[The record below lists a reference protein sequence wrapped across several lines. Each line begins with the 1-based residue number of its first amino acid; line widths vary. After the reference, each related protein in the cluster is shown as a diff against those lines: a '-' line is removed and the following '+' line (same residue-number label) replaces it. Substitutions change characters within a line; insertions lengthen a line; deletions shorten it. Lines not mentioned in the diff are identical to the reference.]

1 VTIRQRFVLLG
12 LLISLGFGVAGGIAK
27 STVDALRPEGE
38 ALRAVSDD
46 KDLIADGLPP
56 PLNVVESLAEA
67 SLALRTDGE
76 VRGAHLRSITRL
88 KGEFEQSFARWS
100 AHPRLRSEAL
110 TRVGSTAREFFSAV
124 DREFVPPLTRGD
136 RAEGDRV
143 FAERLSPLYTA
154 QHEAIVALMTEAQR
168 HARADLGTMSQLS
181 DSRPRVMMLAFAG
194 LLAVLCGAL
203 WLLARAIVGPI
214 AAMRDAARRIAEGD
228 LSREVTHRGDD
239 EIGEMAEAFRG
250 SVQYI
255 HDVADAAGALARG
268 DLTRTAAPRSD
279 DDALSRSVNA
289 ASQSVRALVAECARL
304 VDALRHGRLDVRA
317 GAQLPGSFG
326 EVTAGLDGMME
337 AVATP
342 VRESEAVLGR
352 LARRDLTARIAGRYQ
367 GEFGSLANSVN
378 TAAGT
383 LQEGFQ
389 LVATSS
395 REVATAVRE
404 IATSAQEVASGAAE
418 QVAALEET
426 AASLKQVSDNT
437 RRNAESSQAAR
448 AIAREAADS
457 TAVGAAATRL
467 MLDAMSKIEEA
478 TGATATIIRDIN
490 DIAFQTNLLALNAAV
505 EGARAGEAGRGFA
518 VVAEE
523 VRNLA
528 LRAKEAA
535 RNTEAL
541 IQQSMA
547 LTASGRGTAGE
558 VAGSLA
564 SIESRVARLSTL
576 VADISGASESQ
587 SRDIDEL
594 HRSVASIE
602 TVVQRNASN
611 AEQSASASEEMSAQA
626 EQLKNLVANFRLGGE
641 HDAPAMRRAA

>member
-1 VTIRQRFVLLG
+1 VTLKTRFLL
-12 LLISLGFGVAGGIAK
+12 LTAAILVAFTLGGSMAA
-27 STVDALRPEGE
+27 STVDVLRPEGAAMLAVRDDS
-38 ALRAVSDD
+38 ALLADVAPPALDVGESVSTV
-46 KDLIADGLPP
+46 AR
-56 PLNVVESLAEA
+56 LATAQGPEQ
-67 SLALRTDGE
+67 
-76 VRGAHLRSITRL
+76 AHLLRDLQEQRRA
-88 KGEFEQSFARWS
+88 FEAAVIRWR
-100 AHPRLRSEAL
+100 AHARLRSAGLQRVIETGEAFHRAVETEFLPVVRRGDGPAASQMLQDRIGPLDDAQHHAAQAL
-110 TRVGSTAREFFSAV
+110 TEET
-124 DREFVPPLTRGD
+124 
-136 RAEGDRV
+136 
-143 FAERLSPLYTA
+143 
-154 QHEAIVALMTEAQR
+154 QR
-168 HARADLGTMSQLS
+168 RTQADLAVMSDLS
-181 DSRPRVMMLAFAG
+181 QSRPRRMLFTFAAL
-194 LLAVLCGAL
+194 LLALAAAIAWV
-203 WLLARAIVGPI
+203 ARAIIVPVT
-214 AAMRDAARRIAEGD
+214 AMRDAARRIAEGD
-228 LSREVTHRGDD
+228 LSHEVDHRGDD
-239 EIGEMAEAFRG
+239 EVGEMAEAFRG
-250 SVQYI
+250 SIAYI
-255 HDVADAAGALARG
+255 RDVADAAAALARG

-279 DDALSRSVNA
+279 DDTLSRNVNA

-352 LARRDLTARIAGRYQ
+352 LARRDLTARITGRYQ
-367 GEFGSLANSVN
+367 GEFGSLASSVN

-426 AASLKQVSDNT
+426 ASSLKQVNDST
-437 RRNAESSQAAR
+437 RRNAESALTAR

-457 TAVGAAATRL
+457 TARGAAATRV

-505 EGARAGEAGRGFA
+505 EGARAGDAGRGFA

-558 VAGSLA
+558 VAGSLE
-564 SIESRVARLSTL
+564 SIESRVARLTAL

-602 TVVQRNASN
+602 TVVQRNAAN

-626 EQLKNLVANFRLGGE
+626 EQLKNLVANFRLGD
-641 HDAPAMRRAA
+641 HAHPMARAA

>member
-1 VTIRQRFVLLG
+1 MTIKQRFLV
-12 LLISLGFGVAGGIAK
+12 LGFLILSGFAVAGWIAK
-27 STVDALRPEGE
+27 GTVDALRPEGA

-67 SLALRTDGE
+67 SLALHSEGE
-76 VRGAHLRSITRL
+76 TRAAHLRSLTRL
-88 KGEFEQSFARWS
+88 KGEFEQSYARWS
-100 AHPRLRSEAL
+100 AHPRLRSAEL
-110 TRVGSTAREFFSAV
+110 IRVGETARGFYAAV
-124 DREFVPPLTRGD
+124 ERELVPALERG
-136 RAEGDRV
+136 AQGEADRV
-143 FAERLSPLYTA
+143 YTQRISPRYAA
-154 QHEAIVALMTEAQR
+154 QHDAIDALMAAAQD
-168 HARADLGTMSQLS
+168 HARADLAAMSQLS
-181 DSRPRVMMLAFAG
+181 DSRPRLMILAFAG

-203 WLLARAIVGPI
+203 WLLARAMIGPI
-214 AAMRDAARRIAEGD
+214 ADMRDAARRIAEGD
-228 LSREVTHRGDD
+228 LSHEVTHRGDD

-255 HDVADAAGALARG
+255 HDVADAAAALARG

-279 DDALSRSVNA
+279 DDTLSRNVNA
-289 ASQSVRALVAECARL
+289 ASQGVRALVAECARL

-352 LARRDLTARIAGRYQ
+352 LARRDLTARITGRYQ
-367 GEFGSLANSVN
+367 GEFGSLASSVN
-378 TAAGT
+378 TDAGT

-426 AASLKQVSDNT
+426 ASSLKQVNDST
-437 RRNAESSQAAR
+437 RRNAESALTAR

-457 TAVGAAATRL
+457 TARGAAATRV

-558 VAGSLA
+558 VAGSLE
-564 SIESRVARLSTL
+564 SIESRVARLTAL

-602 TVVQRNASN
+602 TVVQRNAAN

-626 EQLKNLVANFRLGGE
+626 EQLKNLVANFRLGGD